1 MKIEILGVGCPK
13 CQKLYENVRQAV
25 EQSGVDAE
33 IVKVT
38 KISDISNYN
47 VMLTPALVIDGEV
60 KTSGTIP
67 PVSEI
72 EKWIKGQ
79 VN

>member
-1 MKIEILGVGCPK
+1 VKIEILGVGCPK

-25 EQSGVDAE
+25 EQSGIGAE
-33 IVKVT
+33 IIKVT

-72 EKWIKGQ
+72 EKWIKDR
-79 VN
+79 